1 MGALWGAAGLLAV
14 YGLIMVLG
22 GYRLLT
28 PAGVDVPGILELML
42 VAGLGAAVT
51 EELAFREMGLR
62 LLEEFAG
69 TWTAVVVSGRVFGM
83 FHLTNP
89 DATLWAGIAT
99 AIEAGLLEGVSYALT
114 RSLWVVIGYHMLW
127 NIVQGP
133 VWGVPIS
140 GTGKASS
147 IWHTGLT
154 GPEWLTGGSFGLEA
168 SVVTVILLLTSTVV
182 LALMLR
188 RRGGVAAP
196 RAGGVAGELL
206 AASAG
211 LRSTDDP
218 GDMVPDI
225 GQVH

>member
-1 MGALWGAAGLLAV
+1 M
-14 YGLIMVLG
+14 
-22 GYRLLT
+22 
-28 PAGVDVPGILELML
+28 
-42 VAGLGAAVT
+42 
-51 EELAFREMGLR
+51 
-62 LLEEFAG
+62 
-69 TWTAVVVSGRVFGM
+69 VSGRVFGM

-89 DATLWAGIAT
+89 DATLWAGIAI
-99 AIEAGLLEGVSYALT
+99 AIGAGLFLGVSYALT

-133 VWGVPIS
+133 VLGVQIS

-168 SVVTVILLLTSTVV
+168 SVVTVILLLAATVV

-196 RAGGVAGELL
+196 GLEAWPVSYTPPRL
-206 AASAG
+206 ACGPRMIQGIWSRTSVRFIECSTN
-211 LRSTDDP
+211 RSSSMYSLTAWMRMSCP
-218 GDMVPDI
+218 LP
-225 GQVH
+225 